1 MGTLM
6 LVLAAAEVADDTQ
19 GLLSLAKDTGAVGAV
34 LILVCVVIYGGYIKM
49 YRPEVQ
55 ASRENQKEL
64 TTFAMAMKDAMASQ
78 ERMMTTLK
86 ETVETSERN
95 SNKQDEHIERLEVLT
110 RKMISVTGSTGDSI
124 DQDQS
129 STTPVRPR
137 RTG

>member
-6 LVLAAAEVADDTQ
+6 LVLAAAEVADDSK
-19 GLLSLAKDTGAVGAV
+19 GLLSLAKDTDAVGAV
-34 LILVCVVIYGGYIKM
+34 LILVCAVIYGGYIKM

-55 ASRENQKEL
+55 GARENQKEL
-64 TTFAMAMKDAMASQ
+64 TAFAIAMKDAMASQ

-86 ETVETSERN
+86 ESVETSERN
-95 SNKQDEHIERLEVLT
+95 NEKQDEHIERLEVLT

-124 DQDQS
+124 DQDQAT
-129 STTPVRPR
+129 TTPVRPR